1 MLFFQITASKGP
13 LGQDEPSE
21 ENNQNLGH
29 DQSVVHDQNVALAI
43 EPQPT
48 MTTIAPVQKVT
59 ATPIETVTDPSI
71 NATTKANV
79 VESFPEQS
87 STVAYYAVQD
97 NIEINTEN
105 PPAQTSTQQTS
116 TTTETQITTPIPEQL
131 SKDLKDIIEQQTVD
145 EVEVAEQAEILTQ
158 IINSA
163 PNMEE
168 GKWSDKDLTANR
180 RTLTTITADTLNTKS
195 VAGPDANSKFHCDIC
210 LKTFVSKRNVQR
222 HMLSHTGEKP
232 WMCEYCFK
240 RFRQK
245 PHLEQHVNI
254 HKGSWLF

>member
-1 MLFFQITASKGP
+1 MSIAVS
-13 LGQDEPSE
+13 
-21 ENNQNLGH
+21 
-29 DQSVVHDQNVALAI
+29 SV
-43 EPQPT
+43 PGT
-48 MTTIAPVQKVT
+48 
-59 ATPIETVTDPSI
+59 
-71 NATTKANV
+71 NV

-97 NIEINTEN
+97 NIEITSETPQPTSQL
-105 PPAQTSTQQTS
+105 PP
-116 TTTETQITTPIPEQL
+116 TTPESQLETSIPEQL
-131 SKDLKDIIEQQTVD
+131 SKDLKDIIEQQAVD
-145 EVEVAEQAEILTQ
+145 EVEVAVAEQAEILTQ
-158 IINSA
+158 IINSTT
-163 PNMEE
+163 PNITS
-168 GKWSDKDLTANR
+168 KWTDKDLTANR

-195 VAGPDANSKFHCDIC
+195 VAAPDANSKFHCDIC

-254 HKGSWLF
+254 HKG

>member
-1 MLFFQITASKGP
+1 MNHDQNTTH
-13 LGQDEPSE
+13 
-21 ENNQNLGH
+21 NQNATH
-29 DQSVVHDQNVALAI
+29 NQNVALSI
-43 EPQPT
+43 GPQPT
-48 MTTIAPVQKVT
+48 MTTIAPAPKVT
-59 ATPIETVTDPSI
+59 AAPIETITNPSI
-71 NATTKANV
+71 ITTTKANV

-97 NIEINTEN
+97 NIEINTET
-105 PPAQTSTQQTS
+105 PPAPPVQTP
-116 TTTETQITTPIPEQL
+116 TTTTTPIATPIPEQL

-145 EVEVAEQAEILTQ
+145 DVEVAEQAEILTQ

-163 PNMEE
+163 PNMADT
-168 GKWSDKDLTANR
+168 KWNDKDLTANR

-254 HKGSWLF
+254 HKGKYLNLTKFEKMFLYSQEFISF

>member
-1 MLFFQITASKGP
+1 
-13 LGQDEPSE
+13 
-21 ENNQNLGH
+21 
-29 DQSVVHDQNVALAI
+29 
-43 EPQPT
+43 
-48 MTTIAPVQKVT
+48 MTTISPPKVLH
-59 ATPIETVTDPSI
+59 TPIETVDANTG
-71 NATTKANV
+71 ATSTTRTNV

-97 NIEINTEN
+97 NIEINSDN
-105 PPAQTSTQQTS
+105 PSAPMQQT
-116 TTTETQITTPIPEQL
+116 TTSENKITTPIPEQL
-131 SKDLKDIIEQQTVD
+131 TKDLKDIIEQQTVD

-158 IINSA
+158 IINST
-163 PNMEE
+163 PSMTEN
-168 GKWSDKDLTANR
+168 KWTDKDLTANR

-254 HKGSWLF
+254 HKGI

>member
-1 MLFFQITASKGP
+1 MTQ
-13 LGQDEPSE
+13 
-21 ENNQNLGH
+21 
-29 DQSVVHDQNVALAI
+29 DQNAVLSI

-48 MTTIAPVQKVT
+48 MTTIAPAPKVT
-59 ATPIETVTDPSI
+59 ATPVETVTDPSI
-71 NATTKANV
+71 MATTKTNV

-105 PPAQTSTQQTS
+105 PQASVQTS
-116 TTTETQITTPIPEQL
+116 TTAKTQITTPIPEQL
-131 SKDLKDIIEQQTVD
+131 SKDLKDIMEQQTVN
-145 EVEVAEQAEILTQ
+145 EAEVAEQAEILTQ
-158 IINSA
+158 IINST
-163 PNMEE
+163 PNMAES
-168 GKWSDKDLTANR
+168 KWSDKDLTTNR

-254 HKGSWLF
+254 HKGSCLIWKYLKL